1 VPQYFHVSSSRNR
14 ESILRHGLDWTRMGA
29 ARGIAGADRP
39 EVHGV
44 FLCQSAF
51 DVEFLLRFDATDLPL
66 DVWAVEGVDEDE
78 LVEAPE
84 GFVYVPRP
92 ISPQQLTLVRRD
104 ESPGDSGEPSRDVW
118 RLHSLEG

>member
-1 VPQYFHVSSSRNR
+1 
-14 ESILRHGLDWTRMGA
+14 M
-29 ARGIAGADRP
+29 
-39 EVHGV
+39 

-51 DVEFLLRFDATDLPL
+51 GVEFFLRFDATDLPL

-84 GFVYVPRP
+84 GFIYVPRP

-104 ESPGDSGEPSRDVW
+104 ESPGDSGAPSSSAVYASTLTITLDDGTVLHDEDARDWARQASRDDA
-118 RLHSLEG
+118 